1 LLSPL
6 LSIVAY
12 VLAAGAL
19 VFPLP
24 LGLAAAM
31 LGVVATV
38 AAKGRRRWTMM
49 AAIAIAAGVAG
60 TAAGLWIGMAIT
72 KP

>member
-1 LLSPL
+1 
-6 LSIVAY
+6 V
-12 VLAAGAL
+12 G
-19 VFPLP
+19 
-24 LGLAAAM
+24 
-31 LGVVATV
+31 ATV
-38 AAKGRRRWTMM
+38 GATGRRRWTMM